1 MYFDN
6 IVRRCHNKFNNAKL
20 VFAQPFVDNPVSQI
34 ERNNLGNEQG
44 DSRRYKQRNVGQFY
58 LIYDGSE
65 FFHFDINKEIMGSRK
80 IKCDFNPILK
90 SIEDGGSVLFYVS
103 KSKILSRDFYQEF
116 EPYIKLCKKITDKRA
131 LELIS
136 KIQQYTGGKTDYSKN
151 YYSLFID
158 LLSRGIVVHHGSMP
172 LEARLVVEDF
182 TKSGFCRICF
192 ATSTLEQG
200 INMPFDVVF
209 LDRLE
214 ASDPIGVKNLIGRA
228 GRSTEA
234 LVFDYGCVIIRSSGM
249 TKFRKLMSA
258 EDHLSSKS
266 MLDEEELEDEDLE
279 EVKQELNDGSY
290 DDNLNLPQSKLQRL
304 SDIESDRLI
313 SQLLDYLFFK
323 NKFIS
328 SEVVMSNGERWS
340 NLIDL
345 FEKFYAHYL
354 RRELSKGEISIL
366 HTAIRILVW
375 RVGAKTFKNMCQLR
389 YQYVSRAK
397 ERAEYNR
404 NKWEFKK
411 TARFTA
417 KYQEIPNKN
426 CFPVSLFDL
435 GTSASVVDYD
445 SIIYQ

>member
-1 MYFDN
+1 
-6 IVRRCHNKFNNAKL
+6 
-20 VFAQPFVDNPVSQI
+20 
-34 ERNNLGNEQG
+34 
-44 DSRRYKQRNVGQFY
+44 
-58 LIYDGSE
+58 
-65 FFHFDINKEIMGSRK
+65 
-80 IKCDFNPILK
+80 
-90 SIEDGGSVLFYVS
+90 
-103 KSKILSRDFYQEF
+103 
-116 EPYIKLCKKITDKRA
+116 
-131 LELIS
+131 
-136 KIQQYTGGKTDYSKN
+136 
-151 YYSLFID
+151 
-158 LLSRGIVVHHGSMP
+158 
-172 LEARLVVEDF
+172 
-182 TKSGFCRICF
+182 
-192 ATSTLEQG
+192 
-200 INMPFDVVF
+200 
-209 LDRLE
+209 
-214 ASDPIGVKNLIGRA
+214 
-228 GRSTEA
+228 
-234 LVFDYGCVIIRSSGM
+234 M

-389 YQYVSRAK
+389 YQYVSRATD
-397 ERAEYNR
+397 
-404 NKWEFKK
+404 F
-411 TARFTA
+411 F
-417 KYQEIPNKN
+417 
-426 CFPVSLFDL
+426 
-435 GTSASVVDYD
+435 
-445 SIIYQ
+445 